1 MASTTPAAPDMSH
14 YPPEL
19 LQQYLASV
27 DKAEES
33 DEAEWSDTDGTATDD
48 EPDNAALD
56 TIAEQMKTLQIT
68 VPTDIESDDSGFS
81 SEDEYSEVTVLDDLR
96 IRKSLILGRPSGE
109 LQDWKP
115 KRVVDYYLGYVKQ
128 LNDAD
133 TEMDEVLSGGESASA
148 LGTKKRSNDDASLA
162 KLKEKTKAEIE
173 GTEREAV
180 IRELVTLAQALFKK
194 EKSIKKLVGAQGMP
208 IIRED

>member
-1 MASTTPAAPDMSH
+1 MSSTIPATPDMSH

-33 DEAEWSDTDGTATDD
+33 DEAEWSDTDGTS
-48 EPDNAALD
+48 EEEVDNALD
-56 TIAEQMKTLQIT
+56 SVAEQMKTLQIT

-81 SEDEYSEVTVLDDLR
+81 SEDEFSGATVLADLK

-109 LQDWKP
+109 LQEWKA
-115 KRVVDYYLGYVKQ
+115 KRVAEYYLGYVKQ

-133 TEMDEVLSGGESASA
+133 TEMDEVLNGGGSASA
-148 LGTKKRSNDDASLA
+148 AGTNTRSDDDASITE
-162 KLKEKTKAEIE
+162 LKKKTKAEID
-173 GTEREAV
+173 GTERETV